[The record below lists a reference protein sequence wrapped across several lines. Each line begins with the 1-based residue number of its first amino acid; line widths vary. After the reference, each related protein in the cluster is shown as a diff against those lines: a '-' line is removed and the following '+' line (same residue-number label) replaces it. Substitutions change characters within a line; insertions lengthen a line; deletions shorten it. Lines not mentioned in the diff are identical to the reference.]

1 MLKFEKFVFLIFK
14 SFDQAKSFVQMEVD
28 VIAESEQD
36 VLSSDNQPT
45 PETLSKYRL
54 AGHLCSVAIKA
65 VIAKCLP
72 GTSCTTL
79 CQLGDDTI
87 LTQVLYLVCCNRVNY
102 RRRKCINLMR
112 EELLNQ
118 RL

>member
-1 MLKFEKFVFLIFK
+1 M
-14 SFDQAKSFVQMEVD
+14 DVD
-28 VIAESEQD
+28 VIANAEQD

-54 AGHLCSVAIKA
+54 AGHFCSVAIKA

-72 GTSCTTL
+72 GTNCTTL

-87 LTQVLYLVCCNRVNY
+87 LAQVFLSLFKKLTVD
-102 RRRKCINLMR
+102 R
-112 EELLNQ
+112 ECVPIE
-118 RL
+118 

>member
-1 MLKFEKFVFLIFK
+1 MEFENFVFLIFK
-14 SFDQAKSFVQMEVD
+14 VFVQEKFSRMEVD
-28 VIAESEQD
+28 VIADSEQD

-54 AGHLCSVAIKA
+54 AGHLCTVAMKA

-72 GTSCTTL
+72 GTACTTL

-87 LTQVLYLVCCNRVNY
+87 LTQVAPPTGSPR
-102 RRRKCINLMR
+102 
-112 EELLNQ
+112 
-118 RL
+118 

>member
-1 MLKFEKFVFLIFK
+1 
-14 SFDQAKSFVQMEVD
+14 MEVD
-28 VIAESEQD
+28 VIAEDNEQD
-36 VLSSDNQPT
+36 ILSSDNQPT

-54 AGHLCSVAIKA
+54 AGHLCTDAIKA

-87 LTQVLYLVCCNRVNY
+87 LTQVDNPNPQPPPFPLLISQDLKSVP
-102 RRRKCINLMR
+102 ISR
-112 EELLNQ
+112 ERNC
-118 RL
+118 